1 MLGRSVCLFHVN
13 IPWGGLLS
21 KCGDQASCKM
31 CLNQIMTIKTRAET
45 LVIKRL
51 VQNEGS
57 DLPLVLIEMAV
68 ATETSKPDPEQA
80 QASPRILSC
89 VLKRI
94 GFSQGFQTN
103 LVLPGCQAVD

>member
-57 DLPLVLIEMAV
+57 DLPLVLVEMAV

-80 QASPRILSC
+80 QASPRHLKLRAEENWLQPRLSD
-89 VLKRI
+89 KPGPAR
-94 GFSQGFQTN
+94 
-103 LVLPGCQAVD
+103 LPSR